1 MDEYN
6 EIDNLKDELN
16 HFIKL
21 SQVQAEQLKRYQDLQ
36 QRSHRL
42 IKKLHEQLKHLKT
55 QSNQNHI
62 FKFKK

>member
-1 MDEYN
+1 MDDSN
-6 EIDNLKDELN
+6 DFQNLKDELN

-21 SQVQAEQLKRYQDLQ
+21 SQVQEEQLKRYQDLQ

-42 IKKLHEQLKHLKT
+42 IKKLQDQLEHLKT
-55 QSNQNHI
+55 QADQKHL

>member
-21 SQVQAEQLKRYQDLQ
+21 SQVQEEQLKRYQDLQ

-42 IKKLHEQLKHLKT
+42 IKKLQDQLEYLKT
-55 QSNQNHI
+55 QVDQKHL